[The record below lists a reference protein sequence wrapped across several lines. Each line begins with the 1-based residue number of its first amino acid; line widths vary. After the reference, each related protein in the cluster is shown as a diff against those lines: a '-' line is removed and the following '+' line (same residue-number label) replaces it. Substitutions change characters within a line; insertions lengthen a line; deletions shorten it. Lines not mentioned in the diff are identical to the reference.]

1 MLKTVAGR
9 RAIRAAIPKQ
19 LASVT
24 CEVELDHFAG
34 LALQRENISSSLG
47 TVNPLPSFTPSRPEG
62 RRKRE
67 VPPPRHPKRAAIMGE
82 YDRQQRLQAMASA
95 MNAADATT
103 MDEYRAE
110 TAEWEELDSRQ

>member
-1 MLKTVAGR
+1 MV
-9 RAIRAAIPKQ
+9 
-19 LASVT
+19 
-24 CEVELDHFAG
+24 
-34 LALQRENISSSLG
+34 
-47 TVNPLPSFTPSRPEG
+47 
-62 RRKRE
+62 
-67 VPPPRHPKRAAIMGE
+67 E

>member
-1 MLKTVAGR
+1 MKPNSITVRDIRINLDEILSRIAAGEHLVITQHGKPV
-9 RAIRAAIPKQ
+9 A
-19 LASVT
+19 
-24 CEVELDHFAG
+24 ELH
-34 LALQRENISSSLG
+34 
-47 TVNPLPSFTPSRPEG
+47 PLRPEEG
-62 RRKRE
+62 RKRE

-110 TAEWEELDSRQ
+110 TAEWEELASRQ